1 MRARGISA
9 IVAGALLGLGAC
21 SANPLAVSGDSSQT
35 LALGVGRQLDLTV
48 GTVGP
53 GSYQTPTIAGRSV
66 TFLGDSIVGPPTP
79 AGPRQ
84 LFRFKGVAAG
94 TSIIVL
100 THSGN
105 EPTIIDTVVV
115 R

>member
-1 MRARGISA
+1 MTIRHISA
-9 IVAGALLGLGAC
+9 VVAGSLIGLWAC

-35 LALGVGRQLDLTV
+35 LALGVGRQLNLTV

-66 TFLGDSIVGPPTP
+66 AFLGDSIVGPATP

-84 LFRFKGVAAG
+84 LFRFKGVVTG

-105 EPTIIDTVVV
+105 EPTITDTIVV

>member
-1 MRARGISA
+1 MRTRQISG
-9 IVAGALLGLGAC
+9 IVAGALIGLGAC
-21 SANPLAVSGDSSQT
+21 STNPLAVSGDSSQT
-35 LALGVGRQLDLTV
+35 VALRVGQQLNLTV

-53 GSYQTPTIAGRSV
+53 GLYQTPAIAGRSV
-66 TFLGDSIVGPPTP
+66 TFLGDSVIGPITP

-84 LFRFKGVAAG
+84 LFRFMGVAAG
-94 TSIIVL
+94 ASVIVL

-105 EPTIIDTVVV
+105 EPTITDTIMV

>member
-1 MRARGISA
+1 MKTRQISGM
-9 IVAGALLGLGAC
+9 VASALIGLGAC
-21 SANPLAVSGDSSQT
+21 STNPLAVSGDSSQT
-35 LALGVGRQLDLTV
+35 LALGVGQQLNLTV

-53 GSYQTPTIAGRSV
+53 GFYQTPTIAGSSV
-66 TFLGDSIVGPPTP
+66 TFLGDSILGPITP

-84 LFRFKGVAAG
+84 LYRFKGVAAG
-94 TSIIVL
+94 TSVIVL

-105 EPTIIDTVVV
+105 EPTITDTIMV